1 MKISALHSSSV
12 LNSSNSQKNAVQNQ
26 RQGVAV
32 VNLGGTSVT
41 YATQNGSNN
50 IIELKRANTPKGT
63 SQEVA
68 SKLVQELV
76 SPYIVYFRN
85 MSPKEFEKE
94 RAFVLAMPGLIADG
108 VAQTSGEVGLPAGFN
123 IKAAIEAEFEKQ
135 GISGLAVGVVND
147 AVAPANATYGNLNN
161 PIFVIDGTGVGGTV
175 HKGMPGEPG
184 HFRLDGPKGETVE
197 DTLSGKALAEKAQ
210 VLAKQKGLSTFLG
223 IKTSELYSN
232 KADSDL
238 YDKTLRRIFA
248 NHTPF
253 QEAASYLKKDGTL
266 VQKSINNK
274 EKAVLQELDEH
285 LHHEMGRFLATLRTV
300 NPTADGIVLNGSVT
314 DYLNLEKL
322 RKATNANIGDKVKDA
337 IGIKDTNFFIKVE
350 AGKAL
355 EGATNIARD
364 LLKNGT
370 ATTEAKAAT
379 NGFPWWQTCIALG
392 LGAGLGFLGKSLMD
406 RSKPTPSVNT
416 EKITSNKY
424 SSTKS

>member
-1 MKISALHSSSV
+1 
-12 LNSSNSQKNAVQNQ
+12 
-26 RQGVAV
+26 
-32 VNLGGTSVT
+32 
-41 YATQNGSNN
+41 
-50 IIELKRANTPKGT
+50 
-63 SQEVA
+63 
-68 SKLVQELV
+68 
-76 SPYIVYFRN
+76 
-85 MSPKEFEKE
+85 
-94 RAFVLAMPGLIADG
+94 
-108 VAQTSGEVGLPAGFN
+108 
-123 IKAAIEAEFEKQ
+123 
-135 GISGLAVGVVND
+135 VND

-197 DTLSGKALAEKAQ
+197 DTLSGKALAKKVQE
-210 VLAKQKGLSTFLG
+210 LASKKGLSTFLG

-238 YDKTLRRIFA
+238 YDKTLRHIFA

-253 QEAASYLKKDGTL
+253 QNAATYLKKDDQL
-266 VQKSINNK
+266 VQSSVSTK
-274 EKAVLQELDEH
+274 ERAVLQELDDH
-285 LHHEMGRFLATLRTV
+285 LHHEMGRLLATLRSV
-300 NPTADGIVLNGSVT
+300 NPTADGIVLNGSIT

-322 RKATNANIGDKVKDA
+322 RKAINANIGEAMKDA
-337 IGIKDTNFFIKVE
+337 FGIKNTDFFIKVE

-379 NGFPWWQTCIALG
+379 NGFPWWQAGIALVA
-392 LGAGLGFLGKSLMD
+392 GAGLGFLGKGFMD

>member
-1 MKISALHSSSV
+1 MKISSLHSSSV
-12 LNSSNSQKNAVQNQ
+12 LNSSKLQKNAVQNQ

-76 SPYIVYFRN
+76 APYIVYFRN

-108 VAQTSGEVGLPAGFN
+108 VAQTSGFVGLPPNFK
-123 IKAAIEAEFEKQ
+123 IKEAIQAEFEKHGVKGLSI
-135 GISGLAVGVVND
+135 GIVND
-147 AVAPANATYGNLNN
+147 AVAPANADYAQFKNS
-161 PIFVIDGTGVGGTV
+161 IFVINGTGTGGTV
-175 HKGMPGEPG
+175 SKLISGEFG
-184 HFRLDGPKGETVE
+184 HYCLDGPGGATVE
-197 DTLSGKALAEKAQ
+197 NTVSGKALAKKVQE
-210 VLAKQKGLSTFLG
+210 LAKAKRLNTFLG
-223 IKTSELYSN
+223 IKVDDLYKDEPGSQH
-232 KADSDL
+232 
-238 YDKTLRRIFA
+238 YDKTLRHIFA

-253 QEAASYLKKDGTL
+253 QNAATYLKKDDQL
-266 VQKSINNK
+266 VQSSVSTK
-274 EKAVLQELDEH
+274 ERAVLQELDDH
-285 LHHEMGRFLATLRTV
+285 LHHEMGRLLATLRSV
-300 NPTADGIVLNGSVT
+300 NPTADGIVLNGSIT

-322 RKATNANIGDKVKDA
+322 RKAINANIGEAMKDA
-337 IGIKDTNFFIKVE
+337 FGIKNTDFFIKVE

>member
-12 LNSSNSQKNAVQNQ
+12 LNSSKSQKNAVQNQ

-50 IIELKRANTPKGT
+50 IVELNRANTPKGT

-68 SKLVQELV
+68 SKLIQELV
-76 SPYIVYFRN
+76 SPYIDYFRN
-85 MSPKEFEKE
+85 MSPKEFENE

-197 DTLSGKALAEKAQ
+197 DTLSGKALAKKVQE
-210 VLAKQKGLSTFLG
+210 LARAKRLRTFLG
-223 IKTSELYSN
+223 IKV
-232 KADSDL
+232 DDL
-238 YDKTLRRIFA
+238 YKDEPGSKHYDATMYRVFA
-248 NHTPF
+248 NHEPF
-253 QEAASYLKKDGTL
+253 QNAATYLKKEDQL
-266 VQKSINNK
+266 VQSSLHKN
-274 EKAVLQELDEH
+274 EKAVLQELDDH

-424 SSTKS
+424 TSTKS